1 MAQVASYGLAEAA
14 PWCDHVRNVAV
25 QSKLLADVEVQRVED
40 KKGNPWLKTMVTV
53 TENTGM
59 EALYEEIV
67 VPELIKQNI
76 MQAKQIDNLIQKGI
90 ELRSQLDRAMEA
102 IELLEQRLRQ
112 RIMNDEGA
120 MPGDRSALL
129 MADIIKAE
137 VYNAHIK

>member
-1 MAQVASYGLAEAA
+1 
-14 PWCDHVRNVAV
+14 
-25 QSKLLADVEVQRVED
+25 
-40 KKGNPWLKTMVTV
+40 
-53 TENTGM
+53 M

>member
-1 MAQVASYGLAEAA
+1 
-14 PWCDHVRNVAV
+14 
-25 QSKLLADVEVQRVED
+25 
-40 KKGNPWLKTMVTV
+40 MVTV

-129 MADIIKAE
+129 MADIIKSE

>member
-1 MAQVASYGLAEAA
+1 MAQAASYGLAETT
-14 PWCDHVRNVAV
+14 PWCDHVRDVAV
-25 QSKLLADVEVQRVED
+25 QSKLLANVEVQRVED
-40 KKGNPWLKTMVTV
+40 KEGNPWLKTMVTV

>member
-1 MAQVASYGLAEAA
+1 
-14 PWCDHVRNVAV
+14 
-25 QSKLLADVEVQRVED
+25 
-40 KKGNPWLKTMVTV
+40 MVTV

-59 EALYEEIV
+59 EKLYEEIV

>member
-1 MAQVASYGLAEAA
+1 MAQAASYGLAEAA

>member
-1 MAQVASYGLAEAA
+1 M
-14 PWCDHVRNVAV
+14 
-25 QSKLLADVEVQRVED
+25 EVQRVED

-90 ELRSQLDRAMEA
+90 ELRSQLDRAMETL
-102 IELLEQRLRQ
+102 ELLEHRLRQ

-129 MADIIKAE
+129 MADMIKAE

>member
-1 MAQVASYGLAEAA
+1 
-14 PWCDHVRNVAV
+14 
-25 QSKLLADVEVQRVED
+25 
-40 KKGNPWLKTMVTV
+40 MVTV

-90 ELRSQLDRAMEA
+90 ELKSQLDRAMEA

>member
-1 MAQVASYGLAEAA
+1 M
-14 PWCDHVRNVAV
+14 
-25 QSKLLADVEVQRVED
+25 EVQRVED
-40 KKGNPWLKTMVTV
+40 KEGNPWLKTMVTV

-90 ELRSQLDRAMEA
+90 ELKSQLDRAMEA

>member
-1 MAQVASYGLAEAA
+1 
-14 PWCDHVRNVAV
+14 
-25 QSKLLADVEVQRVED
+25 
-40 KKGNPWLKTMVTV
+40 
-53 TENTGM
+53 M

-90 ELRSQLDRAMEA
+90 ELRSQLDRAMETL
-102 IELLEQRLRQ
+102 ELLEHRLRQ

-129 MADIIKAE
+129 MADMIKAE

>member
-1 MAQVASYGLAEAA
+1 
-14 PWCDHVRNVAV
+14 
-25 QSKLLADVEVQRVED
+25 
-40 KKGNPWLKTMVTV
+40 MVTV

-112 RIMNDEGA
+112 RIINDEGA

>member
-1 MAQVASYGLAEAA
+1 
-14 PWCDHVRNVAV
+14 
-25 QSKLLADVEVQRVED
+25 
-40 KKGNPWLKTMVTV
+40 MVTV

>member
-1 MAQVASYGLAEAA
+1 
-14 PWCDHVRNVAV
+14 
-25 QSKLLADVEVQRVED
+25 
-40 KKGNPWLKTMVTV
+40 MVTV
-53 TENTGM
+53 TENTNM

>member
-1 MAQVASYGLAEAA
+1 
-14 PWCDHVRNVAV
+14 
-25 QSKLLADVEVQRVED
+25 
-40 KKGNPWLKTMVTV
+40 MVTV
-53 TENTGM
+53 TESTGM

>member
-1 MAQVASYGLAEAA
+1 
-14 PWCDHVRNVAV
+14 
-25 QSKLLADVEVQRVED
+25 
-40 KKGNPWLKTMVTV
+40 MVTV

-67 VPELIKQNI
+67 MPELIKQNI

-90 ELRSQLDRAMEA
+90 ELRSQLDRAMETL
-102 IELLEQRLRQ
+102 ELLEHRLRQ

-129 MADIIKAE
+129 MADMIKAE

>member
-1 MAQVASYGLAEAA
+1 
-14 PWCDHVRNVAV
+14 
-25 QSKLLADVEVQRVED
+25 
-40 KKGNPWLKTMVTV
+40 MVTV

-90 ELRSQLDRAMEA
+90 ELRSQLDRAMETL
-102 IELLEQRLRQ
+102 ELLEHRLRQ

-129 MADIIKAE
+129 MADMIKAE